1 MPGSVPAT
9 SQLDW
14 LSSTTAMIVL
24 FWSRATRDL
33 LKSFGW
39 GIAALHRLMQ
49 RRSCHVPAARPIASI
64 GPAEKETA
72 VERGPAADHRRL
84 ARRPVLNDPIQLIG
98 PASLVGNSRE
108 TFRKSGTD
116 GSNPVPSTAESA
128 TNCSGPAA
136 SLGFPDVHRT
146 HLGKPYPGSTRQ
158 GGLFRCQ
165 RGPKPP
171 KGRSRLNLS
180 DASAGPNSA
189 RLGLALP
196 VIERAASGPKHAN
209 AAEADRACRIGD
221 ASADFPGIGILDNLR
236 PAHR

>member
-1 MPGSVPAT
+1 MVRR
-9 SQLDW
+9 
-14 LSSTTAMIVL
+14 LSGGGNRIRT
-24 FWSRATRDL
+24 
-33 LKSFGW
+33 
-39 GIAALHRLMQ
+39 
-49 RRSCHVPAARPIASI
+49 I

>member
-1 MPGSVPAT
+1 
-9 SQLDW
+9 
-14 LSSTTAMIVL
+14 
-24 FWSRATRDL
+24 
-33 LKSFGW
+33 
-39 GIAALHRLMQ
+39 MQ
-49 RRSCHVPAARPIASI
+49 RRSCHLLAARPIGSI
-64 GPAEKETA
+64 GPAEKK
-72 VERGPAADHRRL
+72 
-84 ARRPVLNDPIQLIG
+84 RRPSREAPRPTIGVSCFNDPIQLIG

-221 ASADFPGIGILDNLR
+221 ASADFAGIGILDNLR
-236 PAHR
+236 NRRGHRSLLR